1 MHLKFRL
8 FQKLNLERLCW
19 SCTWTRVLENRW
31 KLIQLDLQRYLITL
45 LFQVFVKSLTF
56 TERFGKAYGST
67 PIINVTK
74 SRANSSVPRTKC
86 LFRRRTVRY
95 RGRKV
100 RWRERMVR
108 YWGLT
113 KSLIF
118 PEQFGKAYGSALKAN
133 SLIPRTYSLQLQRM
147 NQYRSLHLFRHFVR
161 RFSKFLL
168 DRLGLFLCHRF
179 LEIMYFRLHPCLMH
193 FFGCSKLLS

>member
-19 SCTWTRVLENRW
+19 SCTWTRVLENLLQ
-31 KLIQLDLQRYLITL
+31 LIQLDLQRYLITL
-45 LFQVFVKSLTF
+45 LFQVFVKSLIF

-147 NQYRSLHLFRHFVR
+147 N
-161 RFSKFLL
+161 
-168 DRLGLFLCHRF
+168 
-179 LEIMYFRLHPCLMH
+179 
-193 FFGCSKLLS
+193 